1 MTFKQT
7 IKYGC
12 VVLATWLVTI
22 AVYVGAGD
30 KALPQHAKSCTCIAA
45 SDKGDT
51 VCSHRGSWG
60 RGR

>member
-1 MTFKQT
+1 MTFKQHWLYPLGVGVAFVV
-7 IKYGC
+7 IL
-12 VVLATWLVTI
+12 VVLGTH
-22 AVYVGAGD
+22 
-30 KALPQHAKSCTCIAA
+30 KPLPQHAKSCTCIAA